1 MQISVKEVT
10 GSRELIFP
18 ALPEEIKFNMQTR
31 FVSYDI
37 MDLGEVKGPH
47 GKELC
52 GVSWSGRLPGTARG
66 AQPWIVSG
74 STRNPEKC
82 RSILDAWRR
91 EGKKLRLMIT
101 GTSINIDVFLEKAEF
116 NYAEGF
122 GDIEYTVS
130 WVEAKEV
137 IISSRAGAAPSTARA
152 TARPEPEQSKTYTVK
167 KGDCLWHIA
176 KALYGN
182 GSDYRTIYNANK
194 DIIKNPNLIYPGQVL
209 KIP

>member
-18 ALPEEIKFNMQTR
+18 ALPEEIKFNMKTR

-52 GVSWSGRLPGTARG
+52 GVSWNGTLPGTARG
-66 AQPWIVSG
+66 SQPWIVSG
-74 STRNPEKC
+74 STRDPEQCK
-82 RSILDAWRR
+82 SILDGWRR
-91 EGKKLRLMIT
+91 NGRRLRLMIT
-101 GTSINIDVFLEKAEF
+101 GTSINIDVFLEKADF
-116 NYAEGF
+116 SYKEGF
-122 GDIEYTVS
+122 GDIEYSVS
-130 WVEAKEV
+130 WIEAKEV
-137 IISSRAGAAPSTARA
+137 IITSKAGAAPSASNTTSRPTA
-152 TARPEPEQSKTYTVK
+152 EQSKTYTVK

-176 KALYGN
+176 KAFYGN